1 MTRFQVFPF
10 RRMGNSLRDA
20 LRQSGILATV
30 KSTPDDATARPSR
43 RPEGGS
49 GPRHGNKLRDPKKNE
64 RQSPPKRSQEKR
76 SQEEIDLAKAY
87 ALRAQA
93 EQREKADKLK
103 REREVAEQRRQQRE
117 QLTRLLDGKILNQ
130 ENAEHPRHFEY
141 GGKIRRVYVTEE
153 QLERLN
159 AGELAVVQSRGRYLL
174 VERTIAEQVALIDER
189 SVALLVDPESDQE
202 VLAQGELA

>member
-1 MTRFQVFPF
+1 
-10 RRMGNSLRDA
+10 MGNSLSDA

-30 KSTPDDATARPSR
+30 KRTPDDPAPKPSKR
-43 RPEGGS
+43 SEGGA
-49 GPRHGNKLRDPKKNE
+49 GTRRDATQRDRKHKE
-64 RQSPPKRSQEKR
+64 RQSPAKR

-87 ALRAQA
+87 ALRAQV

-117 QLTRLLDGKILNQ
+117 QLGRLLEGNILNQ

-141 GGKIRRVYVTEE
+141 GGKIRRIYVTED
-153 QLERLN
+153 QLDRLN

-174 VERTIAEQVALIDER
+174 VARAIAEQVALVDAR
-189 SVALLVDPESDQE
+189 SVALLVDPAGAEDSA
-202 VLAQGELA
+202 LQGEHP

>member
-1 MTRFQVFPF
+1 
-10 RRMGNSLRDA
+10 MGNSLRDA

-30 KSTPDDATARPSR
+30 KRTPDDGAPKPSR
-43 RPEGGS
+43 RSEGGA
-49 GPRHGNKLRDPKKNE
+49 GTRRDLKQRDHKHKE
-64 RQSPPKRSQEKR
+64 RPSPAKR

-87 ALRAQA
+87 ALRAQV

-117 QLTRLLDGKILNQ
+117 QLGRLLEGNSLNQ

-141 GGKIRRVYVTEE
+141 GGKIRRIYVTED
-153 QLERLN
+153 QLDRLN

-174 VERTIAEQVALIDER
+174 VARAVAEQVALVDAR
-189 SVALLVDPESDQE
+189 SVALLVDPASAEDPA
-202 VLAQGELA
+202 LQGEHA

>member
-1 MTRFQVFPF
+1 
-10 RRMGNSLRDA
+10 MGNSLRDA

-30 KSTPDDATARPSR
+30 KRPPDDAAPRPSKR
-43 RPEGGS
+43 SEAGA
-49 GPRHGNKLRDPKKNE
+49 GPRRSNKQRDQKHKDRPA
-64 RQSPPKRSQEKR
+64 PAVR

-87 ALRAQA
+87 ALRAQV

-117 QLTRLLDGKILNQ
+117 QLTRLLEGSILNQ

-141 GGKIRRVYVTEE
+141 GGKIRRVYVTED
-153 QLERLN
+153 QLDRLN

-174 VERTIAEQVALIDER
+174 VERAIAEQVARIDQR
-189 SVALLVDPESDQE
+189 SVALLIDPGSSNDDA
-202 VLAQGELA
+202 LAQGEHP